1 MQIFGKLRIVAPFKS
16 EFKLTLGYLNPALN
30 NPTLSM
36 KIANLPDI
44 QLSTCFFFFIF
55 FFLFYQPVQIQP
67 PSPQNYQH
75 STSVT
80 LLFCCFPISVV
91 AMVFSCMV

>member
-44 QLSTCFFFFIF
+44 QLSTCFF
-55 FFLFYQPVQIQP
+55 LFSSFYF
-67 PSPQNYQH
+67 
-75 STSVT
+75 TSLSRYN
-80 LLFCCFPISVV
+80 LLVPRITSI
-91 AMVFSCMV
+91 

>member
-44 QLSTCFFFFIF
+44 QLSTCFPFIL

-67 PSPQNYQH
+67 PHPQNYKH
-75 STSVT
+75 LTSVT

-91 AMVFSCMV
+91 AMAFSCMV

>member
-44 QLSTCFFFFIF
+44 QLSTCFFFIF

-67 PSPQNYQH
+67 PRPQNYQH
-75 STSVT
+75 LTSVT

>member
-44 QLSTCFFFFIF
+44 QLSTCCF

-67 PSPQNYQH
+67 PRPQNYQH
-75 STSVT
+75 LTSVT
-80 LLFCCFPISVV
+80 LIFCCFPISVV

>member
-44 QLSTCFFFFIF
+44 QLSTCFPFILFFFI
-55 FFLFYQPVQIQP
+55 LPACP
-67 PSPQNYQH
+67 DTTSSSPELQAFNQRYL
-75 STSVT
+75 TI
-80 LLFCCFPISVV
+80 LLFSYQCSRHGL
-91 AMVFSCMV
+91 

>member
-44 QLSTCFFFFIF
+44 QLSTCFFF
-55 FFLFYQPVQIQP
+55 LFSSFYF
-67 PSPQNYQH
+67 
-75 STSVT
+75 TSLSRYN
-80 LLFCCFPISVV
+80 LLVPRITNI
-91 AMVFSCMV
+91 